1 MLRHIEVRRLALP
14 LSTPYHLS
22 FGDVHAF
29 DTVLVRLRDE
39 DGREGLGD
47 ATVLTGYT
55 DETIDGAWAGAQQW
69 ADALAGADEDA
80 ALQRLATLG
89 DAEPFLATA
98 FTTAIEMMR
107 GSPWLAPA
115 RPVSVPV
122 LGTINASEPQAMRAQ
137 IDALCAQGYRTLKIK
152 VGTDADADAARIGA
166 ALAHVDGRAA
176 LRVDANQGYRPAD
189 AIRFAHAVP
198 VQGIELFE
206 QPCAAGDWAAHAQV
220 AADCPLP
227 LMLDESIYTEADI
240 DRAADTRA
248 ARFVKVK
255 LMKFV
260 SLGRLAA
267 AIGRIR
273 ARGMEPVLG
282 NGVATE
288 IGCWMEACVAVQ
300 GIRNAGE
307 MNGWTKMA
315 RPLLREPLPL
325 VDGAIRLEPG
335 WQPVIDE
342 QALAAATLAR
352 HRASAPGGGAAA
364 PRPVTP
370 SRG

>member
-14 LSTPYHLS
+14 LTTRYHLS

-29 DTVLVRLRDE
+29 DTVLVRLHDE
-39 DGREGLGD
+39 HGREGLGD

-69 ADALAGADEDA
+69 ADALAGADEDD
-80 ALQRLATLG
+80 ALQRLATLADG
-89 DAEPFLATA
+89 APFLATA

-107 GSPWLAPA
+107 GSPWLKPVQA
-115 RPVSVPV
+115 VSVPV
-122 LGTINASEPQAMRAQ
+122 LGTINASQPQAMRAQ

-152 VGTDADADAARIGA
+152 VGNDAVADAVRIGA
-166 ALAHVDGRAA
+166 ALAQVAGRAM
-176 LRVDANQGYRPAD
+176 LRVDANQGYSPAQ

-240 DRAADTRA
+240 DRAADTGA
-248 ARFVKVK
+248 ASFVKVK

-260 SLGRLAA
+260 SLQRLAA
-267 AIGRIR
+267 AIDRIR

-315 RPLLREPLPL
+315 RPLLREPLAL
-325 VDGAIRLEPG
+325 ERGAIRLEPG
-335 WQPVIDE
+335 WRPLLDE
-342 QALAAATLAR
+342 AALAAATLAR
-352 HRASAPGGGAAA
+352 HTASAAA
-364 PRPVTP
+364 PVGA
-370 SRG
+370 SRRGP